1 MGDDNTFPITTLEKA
16 AGNWCHVVELLGQ
29 CTEQTLG
36 RQLWL
41 LLLWFCRWEPRESWE
56 AWSVWALTCRVSS
69 SEEHGWAG
77 EVRKLLV
84 LAVSL

>member
-16 AGNWCHVVELLGQ
+16 ADNWCHVMELLGQ

-36 RQLWL
+36 RRLWL

-56 AWSVWALTCRVSS
+56 AWSVWASL
-69 SEEHGWAG
+69 AG
-77 EVRKLLV
+77 FPALR
-84 LAVSL
+84 STGGQGR